1 MLKFYEVMGNGQT
14 ELLLEVL
21 KMKMNVYITIFVYRK
36 KDAVSRTMDVRKIGV
51 RQLLRFMAL
60 L

>member
-1 MLKFYEVMGNGQT
+1 MRKVNVKNEH
-14 ELLLEVL
+14 ELFTF
-21 KMKMNVYITIFVYRK
+21 ITIFVYRK

-51 RQLLRFMAL
+51 RQLLRYMAL

>member
-1 MLKFYEVMGNGQT
+1 MGNGQT

-51 RQLLRFMAL
+51 RQLLRYMAL

>member
-1 MLKFYEVMGNGQT
+1 MRVRPDRATARES
-14 ELLLEVL
+14 L
-21 KMKMNVYITIFVYRK
+21 KMNINVCITIFVYRK

-51 RQLLRFMAL
+51 RQLLRYMAL